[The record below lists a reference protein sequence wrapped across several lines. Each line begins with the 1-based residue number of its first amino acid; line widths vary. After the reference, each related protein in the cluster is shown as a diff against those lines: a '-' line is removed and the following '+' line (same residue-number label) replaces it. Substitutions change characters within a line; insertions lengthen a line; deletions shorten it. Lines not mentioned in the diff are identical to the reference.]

1 MDTSQKNKKTD
12 FEEIQSF
19 TYPRLVTGK
28 EWYIIFYAYDPARN
42 SMRRKRIKLN
52 YIEKK
57 GNRRQYAE
65 GLMKRLISKLEKGW
79 NPWIEAENEKAYRTF
94 NEACEHYRKS
104 IFKLL
109 NDGILREDTYRDYFS
124 KLKNIEEW
132 NSSLKDPINYVYQ
145 FDRAVITDFLEEIYI
160 GRQNSAQTRNN
171 YLTFIRIFC
180 SFLLEHQYVKT
191 KPSDGIASIS
201 KRKIKKQRTVIE
213 ENDIVRLC
221 DYLSKNNK
229 HFLLACYILHYCFV
243 RRKEMSLLKLS
254 NFNLHNKT
262 LYIPGDISKNGE
274 SATVTLPEKIIH
286 LMIDLKIFDNPSHY
300 FLFSDGFKPGAN
312 HKHEKQFTDFWAL
325 RIRKDLKF
333 PSNYQFYSL
342 KDTGITDMLQKYDV
356 LTVRD
361 QARHSDI
368 KMTNKY
374 TPKDRKTA
382 NPLIV
387 KHNGIF

>member
-1 MDTSQKNKKTD
+1 MSALQKKKKSD
-12 FEEIQSF
+12 LQEIQGF

-28 EWYIIFYAYDPARN
+28 EWYIIFYAFDPSSN
-42 SMRRKRIKLN
+42 LMRRKRIKLN
-52 YIEKK
+52 FIEKK
-57 GNRRQYAE
+57 GDRRQYAE
-65 GLMKRLISKLEKGW
+65 NLMKRLIAKLEKGW

-94 NEACEHYRKS
+94 SEACEHYKKT

-109 NDGILREDTYRDYFS
+109 NDGILREDTYRDYYS

-132 NSSLKDPINYVYQ
+132 NNSLKTPITYIFK
-145 FDRAVITDFLEEIYI
+145 FDRSFITEFLEEIYI

-171 YLTFIRIFC
+171 YLTFIRIFS
-180 SFLLEHQYVKT
+180 SFLLEHQYVKV
-191 KPSDGIASIS
+191 KPSDGITSIS

-213 ENDIVRLC
+213 ERDIIRLF
-221 DYLSKNNK
+221 DYLTDNNK

-254 NFNLHNKT
+254 NFNLHKQT
-262 LYIPGDISKNGE
+262 LFIPGDISKNGE
-274 SATVTLPEKIIH
+274 SATVTIPEKIIH
-286 LMIDLKIFDNPSHY
+286 LMLELNIFQHPSHY
-300 FLFSDGFKPGAN
+300 FLFSDNFKPGAK
-312 HKHEKQFTDFWAL
+312 HKHEKQFTDFWASKV
-325 RIRKDLKF
+325 RKDLKF
-333 PSNYQFYSL
+333 PANYQFYSL
-342 KDTGITDMLQKYDV
+342 KDTGITDMLQRYDV

-387 KHNGIF
+387 KHEGVF